1 MDLLQLRYFR
11 TVARFEHMTQAAQS
25 LYVSQSSLSK
35 TIAHLE
41 HELGVSLFDR
51 QGRQIRLNPYGQVFL
66 RRVEQALAALDD
78 GQRELADLRA
88 GKQGQVT
95 LSSMNVY
102 LLPGLL
108 RAFRERAPG
117 ITIRLMS
124 HPREVTLA
132 LLEQGEVDLF
142 FSIPALERPGIEQVS
157 LLREELCLAVPPEH
171 WLAKREAVRLSEV
184 AHEPFLALKPG
195 YNLRDLTERFCQQAG
210 FTPRMVFEGDDPI
223 ALLHLVKAGLG
234 IACLPALV
242 WESVPEIAVAR
253 LPIEEPRCWREIVL
267 LWSKERYLSAA
278 AREFRDFLI
287 AYFAS
292 LTQAVPG

>member
-1 MDLLQLRYFR
+1 LALPSGCSYRCQK
-11 TVARFEHMTQAAQS
+11 Q
-25 LYVSQSSLSK
+25 
-35 TIAHLE
+35 
-41 HELGVSLFDR
+41 
-51 QGRQIRLNPYGQVFL
+51 
-66 RRVEQALAALDD
+66 QALAALDD

-142 FSIPALERPGIEQVS
+142 FSIPALEWPGIEQVS